1 MGQDEHPL
9 DLEFLANQLW
19 GFMPPSVRLIFE
31 HYQSLHAGATT
42 ALVLPSEVASYL
54 VLEHPRIEGSAQ
66 LGIKPHDGLI
76 VLPNTLT
83 PEELTNH
90 IPSVTTNLIAFFHH
104 EAREVDKDEAV
115 TFGQRTEACLEAVAD
130 EASVDLVVPATLV
143 ETAAGAG
150 MREYL
155 LTRGQVTDLFD
166 GGKYWYVGWLG
177 EPPDAGHRTQ
187 VVEIP
192 PPDEW
197 SEFAEDLKTWMPL
210 WRWGDLTTL
219 PDDHAWGWSALK
231 PDLVSMLL
239 RLHAEMEGAT
249 TSTPASTVAHARLG
263 FIELSL
269 RYLVELRLGGES
281 AQILPLLRPNARE
294 AAEAALAGS
303 GRENVL
309 SHINLINF
317 KQILQKAWPALAPVF
332 DDDALDKRRFLHSL
346 DAANEIRNKTAH
358 PSKLARITSDD
369 LALLMDL
376 VSILDKAIET
386 AERLASS
393 DT

>member
-1 MGQDEHPL
+1 MGNDDHGL
-9 DLEFLANQLW
+9 DLPWLDRKLRSYL
-19 GFMPPSVRLIFE
+19 PPPIRLIFE
-31 HYQSLHAGATT
+31 HYLSLTAGATT
-42 ALVLPSEVASYL
+42 ALVLPSEAASYL
-54 VLEHPRIEGSAQ
+54 ALEHPRIEGSAQ
-66 LGIKPHDGLI
+66 VGIKPGDGI
-76 VLPNTLT
+76 VVLPNTLA
-83 PEELTNH
+83 PEELAGRISPTATNF
-90 IPSVTTNLIAFFHH
+90 IGFF
-104 EAREVDKDEAV
+104 DQISDETENRDEDTV
-115 TFGQRTEACLEAVAD
+115 GFQIEACLETLG
-130 EASVDLVVPATLV
+130 EGASVDLVVPARLV
-143 ETAAGAG
+143 ETDAGTE
-150 MREYL
+150 MRQL
-155 LTRGQVTDLFD
+155 MLSNGKVTDLFD
-166 GGKYWYVGWLG
+166 GGPYWYIGWLG
-177 EPPDAGHRTQ
+177 EQPDKGYRTQ

-197 SEFAEDLKTWMPL
+197 PDFAEDLKTWMPL

-219 PDDHAWGWSALK
+219 PDDRAWAWSALK

-376 VSILDKAIET
+376 VSILDKATET